1 MQERRQFVQQ
11 PEKLAEAV
19 VYLCQRS
26 SGDPY
31 FGETKLVKL
40 LYYADCDAY
49 QRTGEPFT
57 GSTYLHYP
65 NGPYPERWTNI
76 KDRMETAG
84 DIAVATEEV
93 PGGYERKRT
102 MVRRPVKPGILSEDD
117 IAALDR
123 QIERFAAFNAGEM
136 MTYSHREVAWRAT
149 QAYGPMPY
157 ELSKFSAP
165 EVDDY
170 LIEEAKRII
179 GEESRRRADLQSS

>member
-1 MQERRQFVQQ
+1 MQERRQFAQQ

-26 SGDPY
+26 SGDPN

-76 KDRMETAG
+76 KDRMEMAG
-84 DIAVATEEV
+84 DIAVAAERV

-102 MVRRPVKPGILSEDD
+102 MAQRPVKPGVLSEEE
-117 IAALDR
+117 IASLSR

-136 MTYSHREVAWRAT
+136 VTYSHREVSWRAT
-149 QAYGPMPY
+149 QAYEPMPY

-165 EVDDY
+165 EVDYY
-170 LIEEAKRII
+170 LIEEAKRIAD
-179 GEESRRRADLQSS
+179 EESRRRTNLQGS